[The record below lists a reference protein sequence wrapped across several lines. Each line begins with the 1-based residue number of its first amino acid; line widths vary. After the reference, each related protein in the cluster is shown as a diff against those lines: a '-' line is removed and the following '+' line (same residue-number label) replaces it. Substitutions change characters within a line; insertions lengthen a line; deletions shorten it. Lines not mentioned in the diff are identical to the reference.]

1 MDELLKKLAVQA
13 KQEGREHLRLLVMS
27 LNGVAAIH
35 ILEKKVCAF
44 KHTIILVQR
53 FVQLQLCSEQSAL
66 AVAMKT
72 DSPLCGSSVKR
83 LLLDIQ

>member
-53 FVQLQLCSEQSAL
+53 FVQLQWQL
-66 AVAMKT
+66 AVDTYREAMSCWTEQERRFDCDK
-72 DSPLCGSSVKR
+72 LQV
-83 LLLDIQ
+83 